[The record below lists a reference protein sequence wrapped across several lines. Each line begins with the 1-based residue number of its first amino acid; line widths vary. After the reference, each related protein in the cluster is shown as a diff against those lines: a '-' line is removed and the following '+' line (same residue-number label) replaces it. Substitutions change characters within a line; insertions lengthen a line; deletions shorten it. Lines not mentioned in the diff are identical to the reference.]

1 MVSDL
6 ACSESPVVQNRLS
19 WFFSQRRG
27 DLRDIQGTKRAAKAL
42 QQSAHGTP
50 AQKVKSS
57 GERIHNESLIA
68 VRYGGFHDFRD
79 RLSRPNQ
86 PKNTPSSSGPYHSI
100 SPRPAAIQSQRDM
113 EVVHSLR
120 PCHPALSD

>member
-6 ACSESPVVQNRLS
+6 ACSESPVVQNRLF

-50 AQKVKSS
+50 AQKLKAS

-79 RLSRPNQ
+79 RFRRSEYTTNCFPQTCYRF
-86 PKNTPSSSGPYHSI
+86 
-100 SPRPAAIQSQRDM
+100 A
-113 EVVHSLR
+113 
-120 PCHPALSD
+120 

>member
-6 ACSESPVVQNRLS
+6 ASSESTVAQNRLS

-27 DLRDIQGTKRAAKAL
+27 DLRDIQETKRAAKAL

-50 AQKVKSS
+50 AQKLKAS

-68 VRYGGFHDFRD
+68 ARYGGFHDYWD
-79 RLSRPNQ
+79 RFKRANQ
-86 PKNTPSSSGPYHSI
+86 SKNTPSSSGRYHAS
-100 SPRPAAIQSQRDM
+100 STRHQDDNLATA
-113 EVVHSLR
+113 
-120 PCHPALSD
+120 